1 MTTKVMIGTILIL
14 CGVVHIICGLLKIQ
28 YNKRMKKEENK

>member
-14 CGVVHIICGLLKIQ
+14 CGVVHIICGLLKIE
-28 YNKRMKKEENK
+28 YKKRIEKEENK

>member
-14 CGVVHIICGLLKIQ
+14 CGVVHIICGLLKIE
-28 YNKRMKKEENK
+28 YKRRMEREENK

>member
-1 MTTKVMIGTILIL
+1 MTTKVMVGTILIL

-28 YNKRMKKEENK
+28 YKRRMEKEENK

>member
-14 CGVVHIICGLLKIQ
+14 CGIVHIICGLLKIE
-28 YNKRMKKEENK
+28 YKRRIEREENK

>member
-14 CGVVHIICGLLKIQ
+14 CGIVQIICGLLKIE
-28 YNKRMKKEENK
+28 YKRRIEKEENK

>member
-14 CGVVHIICGLLKIQ
+14 CGVVHIICGLLKIE
-28 YNKRMKKEENK
+28 YKRKIEKEENK

>member
-14 CGVVHIICGLLKIQ
+14 CGVVHIICGLLKIE
-28 YNKRMKKEENK
+28 YKRRIEKEENK

>member
-14 CGVVHIICGLLKIQ
+14 CGVVHIICGLLKIE
-28 YNKRMKKEENK
+28 YKRRMKREENK

>member
-1 MTTKVMIGTILIL
+1 MTTKVMLGIMLIL

-28 YNKRMKKEENK
+28 YNKRMEREENK

>member
-1 MTTKVMIGTILIL
+1 MTTKVMLGIILIL

-28 YNKRMKKEENK
+28 YNKRMEKERNE

>member
-14 CGVVHIICGLLKIQ
+14 CGVVHIICGLLKIE
-28 YNKRMKKEENK
+28 YKRRMEKEKNK

>member
-1 MTTKVMIGTILIL
+1 MTTKVMLGIILIL

-28 YNKRMKKEENK
+28 YNKRMKQEENK

>member
-14 CGVVHIICGLLKIQ
+14 CGVVHIICGLLKIE
-28 YNKRMKKEENK
+28 YKRRLEKEENK

>member
-14 CGVVHIICGLLKIQ
+14 CGVVHIICGLLKIE
-28 YNKRMKKEENK
+28 YKRRMEKEENK

>member
-1 MTTKVMIGTILIL
+1 MTTKVMLGIILIL

-28 YNKRMKKEENK
+28 YNKRMKKERNE

>member
-28 YNKRMKKEENK
+28 YNKRMEREENK

>member
-14 CGVVHIICGLLKIQ
+14 CGVVHIICGLLKIE
-28 YNKRMKKEENK
+28 YKKRMEREENK

>member
-1 MTTKVMIGTILIL
+1 MTTKVMLGIMLIL

-28 YNKRMKKEENK
+28 YNKRIEREENK

>member
-1 MTTKVMIGTILIL
+1 MTTKVMLGIILIL

-28 YNKRMKKEENK
+28 YNKRIEKERNE

>member
-14 CGVVHIICGLLKIQ
+14 CGVVHIICGLLKIE
-28 YNKRMKKEENK
+28 YKRRLEREENK